1 MNPHFD
7 IHILFFFFIAYSF
20 LGWCLEVLFHIYTQ
34 KKFINRGF
42 LHGPVCPIYGSGA
55 VLMILF
61 LTPLQG
67 NLLYLFVGGVV
78 VATLLEYVTGYVL
91 ELAFD
96 TKWWD
101 YSKEPLNIKG
111 YICLRFS
118 LAWGIAGV
126 FLMKIL
132 HPTIEKI
139 ILAIP
144 EVVEGHLYTL
154 LLIVFVV
161 DVTLT
166 INSLIEFRKILKEL
180 VAIKA
185 ELNKKIKD
193 KDLLLARRKERAYLR
208 LRKRHIR
215 FLRIYPSLTKGK
227 FSDLIHDM
235 KNRMEKEIK
244 KVSK

>member
-1 MNPHFD
+1 
-7 IHILFFFFIAYSF
+7 
-20 LGWCLEVLFHIYTQ
+20 
-34 KKFINRGF
+34 
-42 LHGPVCPIYGSGA
+42 
-55 VLMILF
+55 
-61 LTPLQG
+61 
-67 NLLYLFVGGVV
+67 
-78 VATLLEYVTGYVL
+78 
-91 ELAFD
+91 
-96 TKWWD
+96 
-101 YSKEPLNIKG
+101 
-111 YICLRFS
+111 
-118 LAWGIAGV
+118 
-126 FLMKIL
+126 
-132 HPTIEKI
+132 
-139 ILAIP
+139 
-144 EVVEGHLYTL
+144 LYTL